1 MLQTQNIRHLRWLHY
16 LTVLLA
22 LMLCATA
29 SAQQDLVWN
38 PLPVDRTVY
47 LELEEGTVV
56 IELNP
61 DFAPETVEHLKSLME
76 EQYYRGRS
84 FYRVI
89 DGFMAQAG
97 ADPDTPVNP
106 NQPSLKAEFEIDW
119 PIEPVGKVDAGAKT
133 RIKTKV
139 DDRGGPGVDAGARVD
154 DGDARAAAGTRGDG
168 GDEVGA
174 AAQTGVDDADET
186 NEWTEMSWTPV
197 QENDLYAPFT
207 GFVDGFAVGRDK
219 QKNGK
224 AWLLHCPGSVA
235 LARGVEPDSG
245 FAEFY
250 IVIGQ
255 APRYLDRNMTVFGR
269 VVWGMDVVQ
278 RIKRGAA
285 LENGII
291 DGDLDRSWIKRMRL
305 ASTLD
310 KKDQLNIWT
319 ADSTDKTFVKMLKQR
334 RDRKNNFF
342 HHPPPKVLD
351 ICQVP
356 VPSRLEKPD
365 VKARLKY

>member
-1 MLQTQNIRHLRWLHY
+1 MTALLA
-16 LTVLLA
+16 VLL
-22 LMLCATA
+22 CSTA
-29 SAQQDLVWN
+29 SAQQELVWN

-61 DFAPETVEHLKSLME
+61 AFAPKTVEHLKSLME

-97 ADPDTPVNP
+97 ADPDTPADP
-106 NQPSLKAEFEIDW
+106 DQPKLKAEFEIDW
-119 PIEPVGKVDAGAKT
+119 PTRPEDKEEAKT
-133 RIKTKV
+133 
-139 DDRGGPGVDAGARVD
+139 
-154 DGDARAAAGTRGDG
+154 
-168 GDEVGA
+168 
-174 AAQTGVDDADET
+174 
-186 NEWTEMSWTPV
+186 WTEMAWTPV

-219 QKNGK
+219 KKNGK

-235 LARGVEPDSG
+235 MARGVEPDSG
-245 FAEFY
+245 YAEFY

-255 APRYLDRNMTVFGR
+255 APRYLDRNMTVFAR

-278 RIKRGAA
+278 RIKRGPPLAD
-285 LENGII
+285 GII
-291 DGDLDRSWIKRMRL
+291 EADLDRSWIKRLRL

-310 KKDQLNIWT
+310 KKDQLNIWV
-319 ADSTDKTFVKMLKQR
+319 ADSNDKSFVKMLKQR
-334 RDRKNNFF
+334 RDRNNKFF
-342 HHPPPKVLD
+342 HRPPPKVLD

-365 VKARLKY
+365 TELRLKYR